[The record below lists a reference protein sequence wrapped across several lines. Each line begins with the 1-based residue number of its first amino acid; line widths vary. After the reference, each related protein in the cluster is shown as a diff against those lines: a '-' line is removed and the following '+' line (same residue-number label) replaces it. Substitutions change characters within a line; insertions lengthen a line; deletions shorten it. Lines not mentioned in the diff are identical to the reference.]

1 MMLNQIV
8 SVIAIAAVTY
18 SGYFTKPVTIAEN
31 LSMSP
36 TLTESSP
43 GTYLQSVTPTSKR
56 GVRKV
61 KIDNT
66 DIITECRG
74 KLAPKAIIKFDGF
87 TLSCRF
93 HHV

>member
-18 SGYFTKPVTIAEN
+18 SGYFTKPVTITED

-36 TLTESSP
+36 TLTQTAP
-43 GTYLQSVTPTSKR
+43 GTYLQDVTLTSKR
-56 GVRKV
+56 GPRRV
-61 KIDNT
+61 KINNT

-74 KLAPKAIIKFDGF
+74 KLAPKAIIKYDGF
-87 TLSCRF
+87 KVTCRF

>member
-18 SGYFTKPVTIAEN
+18 SGYFTKPVTIAED

-36 TLTESSP
+36 TLTQSSP
-43 GTYLQSVTPTSKR
+43 GSYLQAVTPTSKR
-56 GVRKV
+56 GVRNVKV
-61 KIDNT
+61 NGT

-74 KLAPKAIIKFDGF
+74 KLAPKAVIKYDGF
-87 TLSCRF
+87 KVSCRF
-93 HHV
+93 QHV